1 MAAPAFGQQPWP
13 ELRITAPAAPGG
25 GWDQTA
31 RALQQALQA
40 EGLVRTVAVE
50 NVTGAAGTIG
60 LARFIGAERGRG
72 DALMVSGLIMLGGVV
87 MHASPITLADVT
99 PVARLTG
106 EYEVIVVP
114 AASPFRTLAD
124 LVAALQSRP
133 ESISWGGGSAGGS
146 DQMLAGLVAD
156 AVGVSPRR
164 VNYIAFSGG
173 GESLAAIVG
182 GQVSAGV
189 NGLAELEAQIQ
200 AGTVRAL
207 AISSAARLPGLDV
220 PTLREQ
226 GVPVE
231 FENWR
236 SVVAPPGLSLA
247 QRQKLEQL
255 VAAVVRSPS
264 WAGLLARYRWIDRYQ
279 SGSDFERFVASE
291 EKRAR
296 SVLAQFGVGQVP
308 AAGSDAAPAIYPW
321 VVFAAL
327 LVSAGGSW
335 LTSRRRPDAR
345 PRAVRPSLRPLAW
358 IGAGL
363 AVNVLAVEW
372 LGIVPSSALLFWT
385 AAYGFDRRRPWRD
398 AACAA
403 VVAWAAFELF
413 DRALG
418 LPLPGGLLSGV
429 L

>member
-1 MAAPAFGQQPWP
+1 M
-13 ELRITAPAAPGG
+13 
-25 GWDQTA
+25 
-31 RALQQALQA
+31 
-40 EGLVRTVAVE
+40 RTVAVE

-60 LARFIGAERGRG
+60 LARFMGTERGRG
-72 DALMVSGLIMLGGVV
+72 DAVMVSGLIMLGGVV

-114 AASPFRTLAD
+114 AASPFQTMAD
-124 LVAALQSRP
+124 LVAALKAMP

-146 DQMLAGLVAD
+146 DQMLAGLVAE

-182 GQVSAGV
+182 GQVSVGI

-207 AISSAARLPGLDV
+207 AISSASRLPGLDV

-236 SVVAPPGLSLA
+236 SVVAPPGLSQD
-247 QRQKLEQL
+247 QRERLQQL
-255 VAAVVRSPS
+255 VERVVRSPS
-264 WAGLLARYRWIDRYQ
+264 WASLLARYRWIDRYQ
-279 SGSDFERFVASE
+279 SGSDFERFVATE
-291 EKRAR
+291 ETRAR
-296 SVLAQFGVGQVP
+296 VVLTQLGVGQAPASGSGSVP
-308 AAGSDAAPAIYPW
+308 AVYPW
-321 VVFAAL
+321 AVFAAL

-335 LTSRRRPDAR
+335 VTSRRRTDA
-345 PRAVRPSLRPLAW
+345 PSHPLPAGSAFRPLAW

-372 LGIVPSSALLFWT
+372 LGVVLSSAFLFWT
-385 AAYGFDRRRPWRD
+385 AARAFDRTRPWRD

-403 VVAWAAFELF
+403 AVAWAAFELF
-413 DRALG
+413 DRVLG
-418 LPLPGGLLSGV
+418 LPLPGGILSG
-429 L
+429 LL